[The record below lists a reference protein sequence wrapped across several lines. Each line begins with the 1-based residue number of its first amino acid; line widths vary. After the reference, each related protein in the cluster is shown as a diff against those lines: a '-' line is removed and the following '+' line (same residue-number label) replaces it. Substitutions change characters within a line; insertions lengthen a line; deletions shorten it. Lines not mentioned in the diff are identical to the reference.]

1 MSQGQPHPEPA
12 LLTPLHPVHDAN
24 PDDWPEYDVTNA
36 CVTAPDSDDLVP
48 LLTATEHHPL
58 VLTGSLQPLPDEYRN
73 RYIGQGTRRS
83 DTIQVPDVRLFAYG
97 QYADGSV
104 VLWAAGQAGWYT
116 IKPARPY
123 RSIYARMVEAV
134 KMLYFVAD
142 MYREERKQGKGKNAT
157 PLPPYTAEELFE
169 QYALEMWDDASRSE
183 EARGMIEDHRDFL
196 ITSMLGG
203 KEGMDW
209 KKNPLYLYFKRT
221 FPQEHDA
228 VLYRIAGPGKKS
240 TAAQRVAR
248 QQSVDSTSTSSSL
261 KRKRGRPRKGES
273 LAGSVAGDASAS
285 QTGRKKATDVISLD
299 SSSTTTRSGSRRAA
313 AASAKPRTQPSRGTS
328 QTTRS
333 SAPPTRRTRHTPD
346 APPTETDG
354 LPNPSPSQPSEH
366 EITTPKA
373 ETSDSDDEV
382 TARQARKG
390 RSSLRL
396 KPSASGGKSAK
407 AASKGGKGK
416 APAFPDLNRDPD
428 DDEEESED
436 ELNSSPTQKRQS
448 ESPQPPPP
456 SRHRKRGTTHPHH
469 QPHDP
474 TTDPTS
480 SSNPTNNPPTQTA
493 HLPPTPST
501 SSSSPPPSPP
511 LAPPTSDPSHLSH
524 TADPLQENTWTCAL
538 DGCTHKIYLASD
550 PASQRLI
557 RDHYKLHAYDDDE
570 RVRLVGRLQAPSLPV
585 GHLME
590 RVRLVARRRDGEGRD
605 GSRDGDGDGDGD
617 VGGGA
622 EEEVDER
629 EGGRKRED
637 GGQEVMEEKKKEEEE
652 EEGGLGR
659 SHLAVERA
667 KMPSSRY
674 PPPPP
679 APTAAVAA
687 AIEPIVQRY

>member
-1 MSQGQPHPEPA
+1 MSHGQPHPESA

-36 CVTAPDSDDLVP
+36 RVTTPDSDDLVP
-48 LLTATEHHPL
+48 LLAATEHHPL

-83 DTIQVPDVRLFAYG
+83 DTIQIPDVRLFAYG
-97 QYADGSV
+97 QYADGSI

-116 IKPARPY
+116 VKPARPY
-123 RSIYARMVEAV
+123 RSIYTRMVEGV

-142 MYREERKQGKGKNAT
+142 MYRNERKQGKGKNAT

-183 EARGMIEDHRDFL
+183 EARGMMEDHRDFL

-209 KKNPLYLYFKRT
+209 KKNPLYLYFKKT
-221 FPQEHDA
+221 FPQDHDA
-228 VLYRIAGPGKKS
+228 ILYRIAGPGKKS

-248 QQSVDSTSTSSSL
+248 QQSVDSTSTTSSL
-261 KRKRGRPRKGES
+261 KRKRGRPRRDES

-285 QTGRKKATDVISLD
+285 QTGKKKATDVISLD

-313 AASAKPRTQPSRGTS
+313 AASAKPRNLPSRGNS
-328 QTTRS
+328 QTIRS

-346 APPTETDG
+346 VPLTKADG
-354 LPNPSPSQPSEH
+354 LSNPSPSQPSEH
-366 EITTPKA
+366 EVTTPKA

-416 APAFPDLNRDPD
+416 APAFPDLSRDP

-436 ELNSSPTQKRQS
+436 ELNSSPTQKRQPDEFTAN
-448 ESPQPPPP
+448 ESPPPP
-456 SRHRKRGTTHPHH
+456 ASRHRNRGTTHPHH

-474 TTDPTS
+474 TTDAAS
-480 SSNPTNNPPTQTA
+480 SSNNNPTNQTA

-501 SSSSPPPSPP
+501 SSSSPPP
-511 LAPPTSDPSHLSH
+511 PPTSDHPPHLNH

-538 DGCTHKIYLASD
+538 DGCTHKIYLAAE
-550 PASQRLI
+550 PTSQRLI
-557 RDHYKLHAYDDDE
+557 REHYKLHAYDDDE

-590 RVRLVARRRDGEGRD
+590 RVRLVARRRDGGGRQEEEGEEE
-605 GSRDGDGDGDGD
+605 GGKGQEGD
-617 VGGGA
+617 VEGGA
-622 EEEVDER
+622 EEVLDAESEGV
-629 EGGRKRED
+629 GGRSSNSRNMAD
-637 GGQEVMEEKKKEEEE
+637 
-652 EEGGLGR
+652 
-659 SHLAVERA
+659 RA

-674 PPPPP
+674 PPL
-679 APTAAVAA
+679 PTAAAAAA

>member
-501 SSSSPPPSPP
+501 SSSSPPTSPP
-511 LAPPTSDPSHLSH
+511 PPHLTTSEDPTHLNH
-524 TADPLQENTWTCAL
+524 TPDPLQENTWTCAL
-538 DGCTHKIYLASD
+538 DGCTHKIYLASE
-550 PASQRLI
+550 PTSQRLI

-570 RVRLVGRLQAPSLPV
+570 RVRLPV

-590 RVRLVARRRDGEGRD
+590 RVRLVARRRDGGGQD
-605 GSRDGDGDGDGD
+605 GSGDGDGE

-622 EEEVDER
+622 EKVVDEEDR
-629 EGGRKRED
+629 RLGG
-637 GGQEVMEEKKKEEEE
+637 V
-652 EEGGLGR
+652 GGLGEGGKGEER
-659 SHLAVERA
+659 RKDERGEEKMEVQGSGSHMAAVERA
-667 KMPSSRY
+667 RMPSSRY
-674 PPPPP
+674 PPP
-679 APTAAVAA
+679 APSAA

>member
-1 MSQGQPHPEPA
+1 MSQGQPHPESA

-36 CVTAPDSDDLVP
+36 RVTAPDSDDLVS
-48 LLTATEHHPL
+48 LLIATEHHPL

-123 RSIYARMVEAV
+123 RSIYTRMVEGV

-209 KKNPLYLYFKRT
+209 KKNPLYLYFKKT

-261 KRKRGRPRKGES
+261 KRKRGRPRRDES

-299 SSSTTTRSGSRRAA
+299 SSSTITRSGSRRAA

-346 APPTETDG
+346 APLTEAG
-354 LPNPSPSQPSEH
+354 ELSNASPSQPSEH
-366 EITTPKA
+366 EVTTPKA

-396 KPSASGGKSAK
+396 KPSASGSKSAK

-428 DDEEESED
+428 DDEESED
-436 ELNSSPTQKRQS
+436 ELNSSPTQKRQP
-448 ESPQPPPP
+448 ESPPPPP
-456 SRHRKRGTTHPHH
+456 SRYRKRGTSHPHH

-480 SSNPTNNPPTQTA
+480 SNNNNPPNQTA

-501 SSSSPPPSPP
+501 SSSSPPTSPP
-511 LAPPTSDPSHLSH
+511 PPTSDPSQLSH

-538 DGCTHKIYLASD
+538 DGCTHKVYLASD

-590 RVRLVARRRDGEGRD
+590 RVRLVARRRDGGRGEED
-605 GSRDGDGDGDGD
+605 GSGE

-622 EEEVDER
+622 EEEEVDER
-629 EGGRKRED
+629 KVGGKRED
-637 GGQEVMEEKKKEEEE
+637 GGQEVMKEKKEEVEE
-652 EEGGLGR
+652 KGLGR

-674 PPPPP
+674 PPP
-679 APTAAVAA
+679 APTAATAAA

>member
-1 MSQGQPHPEPA
+1 MSQAQPHPESH
-12 LLTPLHPVHDAN
+12 LLSPLHPVHDAD
-24 PDDWPEYDVTNA
+24 PDHWPEFDVTNA
-36 CVTAPDSDDLVP
+36 RVTAADSDDLVP
-48 LLTATEHHPL
+48 LLTATEHYPL
-58 VLTGSLQPLPDEYRN
+58 VLTGSLQPLPDEYRD

-83 DTIQVPDVRLFAYG
+83 DTIRVPDVRLFAYG

-123 RSIYARMVEAV
+123 RSIYTRMVEGV

-169 QYALEMWDDASRSE
+169 QYALEMWDDASRME
-183 EARGMIEDHRDFL
+183 EARTIIEDHRDFL

-203 KEGMDW
+203 REGMDW
-209 KKNPLYLYFKRT
+209 KKNPLYLHFKKT

-228 VLYRIAGPGKKS
+228 ILYRIAGPGKKS

-261 KRKRGRPRKGES
+261 KRKRGRPRRDES

-299 SSSTTTRSGSRRAA
+299 SSSTTTRSGSRRTA
-313 AASAKPRTQPSRGTS
+313 AASAKPRTQPSRANS

-346 APPTETDG
+346 APLTESVTH
-354 LPNPSPSQPSEH
+354 PHSWPSQQSEH
-366 EITTPKA
+366 EVTTPKA

-396 KPSASGGKSAK
+396 KPSASGGKSSK

-416 APAFPDLNRDPD
+416 APAFPDPSRDPD
-428 DDEEESED
+428 DDEEEESED
-436 ELNSSPTQKRQS
+436 ELNSSPTQKRQPDDS
-448 ESPQPPPP
+448 TAHESRSPA
-456 SRHRKRGTTHPHH
+456 SRHRKRRTNHPHH
-469 QPHDP
+469 PSHDP
-474 TTDPTS
+474 TKTTTTEPA
-480 SSNPTNNPPTQTA
+480 SSNPTPD

-501 SSSSPPPSPP
+501 SPSSPASP
-511 LAPPTSDPSHLSH
+511 PPTSDPTHLTH
-524 TADPLQENTWTCAL
+524 TADPLQENTWLCAL
-538 DGCTHKIYLASD
+538 DGCTHKIFLASE

-557 RDHYKLHAYDDDE
+557 REHYRLHAYDDDE
-570 RVRLVGRLQAPSLPV
+570 RVRLVGSLQAPSLPV

-590 RVRLVARRRDGEGRD
+590 RVRLVARRREGGEGWQE
-605 GSRDGDGDGDGD
+605 GD

-622 EEEVDER
+622 EDVEGEEMKKDDEGR
-629 EGGRKRED
+629 EKQEEEED
-637 GGQEVMEEKKKEEEE
+637 GGDVMEVKK
-652 EEGGLGR
+652 GTVVQGSSSQMPGR
-659 SHLAVERA
+659 P

-674 PPPPP
+674 PPPS
-679 APTAAVAA
+679 AATATA

>member
-1 MSQGQPHPEPA
+1 MSQRQPHPESA

-36 CVTAPDSDDLVP
+36 RVTTPDSDDLVS
-48 LLTATEHHPL
+48 LLVATEHHPL

-73 RYIGQGTRRS
+73 RYIGQGSRRS

-104 VLWAAGQAGWYT
+104 VVWAAGQAGWYT

-123 RSIYARMVEAV
+123 RSIYTRMVEGV

-203 KEGMDW
+203 KEGMDC
-209 KKNPLYLYFKRT
+209 KKNPL
-221 FPQEHDA
+221 
-228 VLYRIAGPGKKS
+228 IAGPGKKS

-261 KRKRGRPRKGES
+261 KRKRGRPRRDES

-285 QTGRKKATDVISLD
+285 QTGKKKATDVISLD

-313 AASAKPRTQPSRGTS
+313 AASAKPRTQPSRGNS
-328 QTTRS
+328 QTTRG

-346 APPTETDG
+346 APLTETGG
-354 LPNPSPSQPSEH
+354 LTNPSPSQPSEH
-366 EITTPKA
+366 EVTTPKA

-428 DDEEESED
+428 DEEEESED
-436 ELNSSPTQKRQS
+436 GLNSSPTQKRQP
-448 ESPQPPPP
+448 ESTPPPP
-456 SRHRKRGTTHPHH
+456 SRHRKRGTSHPHH

-474 TTDPTS
+474 TTTATTDPAS
-480 SSNPTNNPPTQTA
+480 SSNPTNNPPNQTA

-501 SSSSPPPSPP
+501 SSSSPPTSPP
-511 LAPPTSDPSHLSH
+511 PPPPTSDPSHLNH

-550 PASQRLI
+550 AASQRLI

-570 RVRLVGRLQAPSLPV
+570 RVRLVGKLQAPSLPV

-605 GSRDGDGDGDGD
+605 GSGDGD

-622 EEEVDER
+622 EEEEEVDER
-629 EGGRKRED
+629 EMGRKTED
-637 GGQEVMEEKKKEEEE
+637 VEEEE
-652 EEGGLGR
+652 EEEEEAEEKGWQGQNK
-659 SHLAVERA
+659 VERA

-674 PPPPP
+674 PPAP
-679 APTAAVAA
+679 APTAA
-687 AIEPIVQRY
+687 AIEPMVQRY

>member
-1 MSQGQPHPEPA
+1 MSQGQPHPESA

-36 CVTAPDSDDLVP
+36 RVTPPDSDDLVP
-48 LLTATEHHPL
+48 LLSATEHYPL
-58 VLTGSLQPLPDEYRN
+58 VLTGSLQPLPDKYRN

-123 RSIYARMVEAV
+123 RSIYTRMVEGV

-209 KKNPLYLYFKRT
+209 RKNPLYLYFKKT

-240 TAAQRVAR
+240 TAAQRVVR

-261 KRKRGRPRKGES
+261 KRKRGRPRRDES

-328 QTTRS
+328 QTTRN

-346 APPTETDG
+346 APLTDAGG

-366 EITTPKA
+366 EVTTPKA

-416 APAFPDLNRDPD
+416 APALPDLNRDP

-436 ELNSSPTQKRQS
+436 ELNSSPTQKRQP
-448 ESPQPPPP
+448 ESPPPPP
-456 SRHRKRGTTHPHH
+456 SRHRKRGTSHPHH

-474 TTDPTS
+474 TTTDPAFS
-480 SSNPTNNPPTQTA
+480 SSNPTNNPPNQTA

-511 LAPPTSDPSHLSH
+511 LAPPTSDPSHLNH

-629 EGGRKRED
+629 KIGRKRED
-637 GGQEVMEEKKKEEEE
+637 VVEEAEEEAE
-652 EEGGLGR
+652 VKGR
-659 SHLAVERA
+659 QGNNNKVERA

-674 PPPPP
+674 PPPAP
-679 APTAAVAA
+679 APTAAAA

>member
-1 MSQGQPHPEPA
+1 MSQAQPHPESD
-12 LLTPLHPVHDAN
+12 LLSPLHPVHDAD
-24 PDDWPEYDVTNA
+24 PDHWPEFDVTNA
-36 CVTAPDSDDLVP
+36 RVTTADSDDLVP
-48 LLTATEHHPL
+48 LLTATEHYPL
-58 VLTGSLQPLPDEYRN
+58 VLTGSLQPLPDEYRD

-83 DTIQVPDVRLFAYG
+83 DTIRVPDVRLFAYG

-123 RSIYARMVEAV
+123 RSIYTRMVEGV

-169 QYALEMWDDASRSE
+169 QYALEMWDDASRTE
-183 EARGMIEDHRDFL
+183 EARGIIEDHRDFL

-209 KKNPLYLYFKRT
+209 KKNPLYLYFKKT
-221 FPQEHDA
+221 FPQDHDA

-261 KRKRGRPRKGES
+261 KRKRGRPRRDES

-285 QTGRKKATDVISLD
+285 QTGGRKKATDVISLD
-299 SSSTTTRSGSRRAA
+299 SSSTTTRSGSRRNA
-313 AASAKPRTQPSRGTS
+313 AASARPRTQPSRANS

-333 SAPPTRRTRHTPD
+333 SAPPTRRTRRTPD
-346 APPTETDG
+346 APLTETVSH
-354 LPNPSPSQPSEH
+354 PNRSPSEQSEH
-366 EITTPKA
+366 EVTTPKA

-416 APAFPDLNRDPD
+416 APAFPDPNRDLDD

-436 ELNSSPTQKRQS
+436 ELNSSPTQKRQPD
-448 ESPQPPPP
+448 EPTAHEIRSPA
-456 SRHRKRGTTHPHH
+456 SRHRKRGTNHPHH

-474 TTDPTS
+474 TTDHAAS
-480 SSNPTNNPPTQTA
+480 SSTNTNNPTSHH

-501 SSSSPPPSPP
+501 SSSSPPP
-511 LAPPTSDPSHLSH
+511 THDPSHLNH

-538 DGCTHKIYLASD
+538 DGCTHKIYLASE

-557 RDHYKLHAYDDDE
+557 REHYKLHAYDDDE
-570 RVRLVGRLQAPSLPV
+570 AVRLVGRLQAPSLPV

-590 RVRLVARRRDGEGRD
+590 RVRG
-605 GSRDGDGDGDGD
+605 
-617 VGGGA
+617 
-622 EEEVDER
+622 
-629 EGGRKRED
+629 
-637 GGQEVMEEKKKEEEE
+637 
-652 EEGGLGR
+652 
-659 SHLAVERA
+659 
-667 KMPSSRY
+667 
-674 PPPPP
+674 
-679 APTAAVAA
+679 
-687 AIEPIVQRY
+687 

>member
-1 MSQGQPHPEPA
+1 MSQGQPHPESA

-36 CVTAPDSDDLVP
+36 RVTTPDSDDLVS
-48 LLTATEHHPL
+48 LLIATEHYPL

-123 RSIYARMVEAV
+123 RSIYTRMVEGV

-169 QYALEMWDDASRSE
+169 QYALETWDDASRSE

-209 KKNPLYLYFKRT
+209 KKNPLYLYFKKT

-261 KRKRGRPRKGES
+261 KRKRGRPRRDES
-273 LAGSVAGDASAS
+273 LAGSVARDASAS

-333 SAPPTRRTRHTPD
+333 PAPPTRRTRHTPD
-346 APPTETDG
+346 APLTETGG

-366 EITTPKA
+366 EVTTPKA

-407 AASKGGKGK
+407 AVSKGGKGK
-416 APAFPDLNRDPD
+416 APAFPEPNRDP

-436 ELNSSPTQKRQS
+436 ELNSSPTQKRQP
-448 ESPQPPPP
+448 ESPPPPPP
-456 SRHRKRGTTHPHH
+456 SRHRKRGTSHTHH

-474 TTDPTS
+474 TTTTANDPTS
-480 SSNPTNNPPTQTA
+480 SSNPTNNPPNQTA

-501 SSSSPPPSPP
+501 SSSSPPPS
-511 LAPPTSDPSHLSH
+511 DPSHLNH

-570 RVRLVGRLQAPSLPV
+570 RVRLVGKFQAPSLPV

-590 RVRLVARRRDGEGRD
+590 RVRLVARRREGGSEDGEGD
-605 GSRDGDGDGDGD
+605 DDEDVDGDEL
-617 VGGGA
+617 VG
-622 EEEVDER
+622 VER
-629 EGGRKRED
+629 MD
-637 GGQEVMEEKKKEEEE
+637 LVL
-652 EEGGLGR
+652 GLGGWPVWTMR
-659 SHLAVERA
+659 LVGKATVRL
-667 KMPSSRY
+667 
-674 PPPPP
+674 
-679 APTAAVAA
+679 VGVV
-687 AIEPIVQRY
+687 IVD

>member
-1 MSQGQPHPEPA
+1 SD
-12 LLTPLHPVHDAN
+12 LLSPLHPVHDAN
-24 PDDWPEYDVTNA
+24 PDHWPEFDVTNA
-36 CVTAPDSDDLVP
+36 RVTTADSDDLVP
-48 LLTATEHHPL
+48 LLTASEHYPL
-58 VLTGSLQPLPDEYRN
+58 VLTGSLQHLPDEYRN

-83 DTIQVPDVRLFAYG
+83 DTIRVPDVRLFAYG

-123 RSIYARMVEAV
+123 RSIYTRMVEGV

-169 QYALEMWDDASRSE
+169 QYALEMWDDASRME
-183 EARGMIEDHRDFL
+183 EARTIIEDHRDFL

-209 KKNPLYLYFKRT
+209 KKNPL
-221 FPQEHDA
+221 
-228 VLYRIAGPGKKS
+228 IAGPGKKS

-248 QQSVDSTSTSSSL
+248 QQSVDSTSTNSSL
-261 KRKRGRPRKGES
+261 KRKRGRPRRDES

-313 AASAKPRTQPSRGTS
+313 AASAKPRTQPSRANS

-346 APPTETDG
+346 APRSEIGTHPD
-354 LPNPSPSQPSEH
+354 PSPSQQSEH
-366 EITTPKA
+366 EVTTPKA

-416 APAFPDLNRDPD
+416 APAFPDPNRDPD
-428 DDEEESED
+428 DDEEEESED
-436 ELNSSPTQKRQS
+436 ELNSSPTQKRYPNEFPAH
-448 ESPQPPPP
+448 ESRLPA
-456 SRHRKRGTTHPHH
+456 SRHRKRGTSHPHH
-469 QPHDP
+469 PPHDP
-474 TTDPTS
+474 STDHAA
-480 SSNPTNNPPTQTA
+480 SSNPTNPTPH

-501 SSSSPPPSPP
+501 SSSSPPPT
-511 LAPPTSDPSHLSH
+511 TSDPSQLNH

-538 DGCTHKIYLASD
+538 DGCTHKIYLASE

-557 RDHYKLHAYDDDE
+557 REHYKLHAYDDDE
-570 RVRLVGRLQAPSLPV
+570 RVQLVGEFQAPSLPV

-590 RVRLVARRRDGEGRD
+590 RVRLLARRRER
-605 GSRDGDGDGDGD
+605 GDGGQQQQDEEEEGEEREGEEGSGDV

-622 EEEVDER
+622 EDV
-629 EGGRKRED
+629 
-637 GGQEVMEEKKKEEEE
+637 
-652 EEGGLGR
+652 EEGREERKMEDENWEQGGPREKGTTVVQGQSHMPGR
-659 SHLAVERA
+659 P

-679 APTAAVAA
+679 PPPAPAPAPIATAGAA
-687 AIEPIVQRY
+687 TAFPSGSTGPIEPIMQRY

>member
-1 MSQGQPHPEPA
+1 MSQAQPHPESD

-24 PDDWPEYDVTNA
+24 PDHWPEFEVTNA
-36 CVTAPDSDDLVP
+36 RVTTLDSDDLVP
-48 LLTATEHHPL
+48 LLTATEHYPL

-73 RYIGQGTRRS
+73 RYVGQGTRRS
-83 DTIQVPDVRLFAYG
+83 DTIRVPDVRLFAYG

-104 VLWAAGQAGWYT
+104 VFWAAGQAGWYT

-123 RSIYARMVEAV
+123 RSIYTRMVEGV

-157 PLPPYTAEELFE
+157 SLPPYTAEELFE
-169 QYALEMWDDASRSE
+169 QYASEMWDDASRVE
-183 EARGMIEDHRDFL
+183 EARGIIEDHRDFL

-209 KKNPLYLYFKRT
+209 KQNPLYLYFKKT
-221 FPQEHDA
+221 FPQDHDA
-228 VLYRIAGPGKKS
+228 ILYRIAGPGKKS

-248 QQSVDSTSTSSSL
+248 QQSVGSTSTSSSL
-261 KRKRGRPRKGES
+261 KRKRGRPRRDES

-313 AASAKPRTQPSRGTS
+313 AASAKPRAQSSRANS

-346 APPTETDG
+346 VPLTENVA
-354 LPNPSPSQPSEH
+354 LPNPSPSQQSEN

-373 ETSDSDDEV
+373 ETSDSDDEI

-416 APAFPDLNRDPD
+416 APAFLDPDRDP

-436 ELNSSPTQKRQS
+436 ESNSSPTQKRQPN
-448 ESPQPPPP
+448 ESTAHESRSPA
-456 SRHRKRGTTHPHH
+456 SRHRKRGTSHPHH
-469 QPHDP
+469 PPHDP
-474 TTDPTS
+474 TTDHAAS
-480 SSNPTNNPPTQTA
+480 SSNNNPTNQTA

-501 SSSSPPPSPP
+501 SSSPPTSP
-511 LAPPTSDPSHLSH
+511 PPTSDPSQLNH

-538 DGCTHKIYLASD
+538 DGCTHKIYLASK

-557 RDHYKLHAYDDDE
+557 REHYKLHAYDDDE
-570 RVRLVGRLQAPSLPV
+570 RVRLVGRLQAPNLPV

-590 RVRLVARRRDGEGRD
+590 RVRLVARRREGEEGQE
-605 GSRDGDGDGDGD
+605 GSGD

-622 EEEVDER
+622 EDVDREAMKDENGGDKEKEVVLDS
-629 EGGRKRED
+629 
-637 GGQEVMEEKKKEEEE
+637 
-652 EEGGLGR
+652 
-659 SHLAVERA
+659 SHKADRA

-674 PPPPP
+674 PPPPL
-679 APTAAVAA
+679 ATATA

>member
-1 MSQGQPHPEPA
+1 MSQAQPHPESA
-12 LLTPLHPVHDAN
+12 LLTPLHPVHDAD
-24 PDDWPEYDVTNA
+24 PDRWPEYDVANA
-36 CVTAPDSDDLVP
+36 RVTTPDSDDLVP

-123 RSIYARMVEAV
+123 RSIYNRMVEGV

-142 MYREERKQGKGKNAT
+142 MYREERRQGKGKNAT

-169 QYALEMWDDASRSE
+169 QYALEMWDDASRME
-183 EARGMIEDHRDFL
+183 EARGIIEDHRDFL

-209 KKNPLYLYFKRT
+209 KKNPLYLYFKKT

-228 VLYRIAGPGKKS
+228 ILYGIAGPGKKS

-248 QQSVDSTSTSSSL
+248 QQSVDSTSTSSTL
-261 KRKRGRPRKGES
+261 KRKRGRPRRDES
-273 LAGSVAGDASAS
+273 LAGGVAGDASAS

-299 SSSTTTRSGSRRAA
+299 SSSTTTRFGSRRAA
-313 AASAKPRTQPSRGTS
+313 AASAKPRTQPSRGDS

-346 APPTETDG
+346 APHTETDG

-366 EITTPKA
+366 EVATPKA
-373 ETSDSDDEV
+373 ETSDSDDDEI

-428 DDEEESED
+428 EEESED
-436 ELNSSPTQKRQS
+436 ELDSSPTQKRQPDES
-448 ESPQPPPP
+448 TAHESPPPA
-456 SRHRKRGTTHPHH
+456 SRHRKRGTSHAHHP
-469 QPHDP
+469 PHDP
-474 TTDPTS
+474 PTDHAAPS
-480 SSNPTNNPPTQTA
+480 SSNNNKNNIINQAA
-493 HLPPTPST
+493 HLPPTPSS
-501 SSSSPPPSPP
+501 SSSSPASP
-511 LAPPTSDPSHLSH
+511 PPTSDPSHLNH

-538 DGCTHKIYLASD
+538 DGCTHKIYLASE

-557 RDHYKLHAYDDDE
+557 REHYKLHAYDDDE

-590 RVRLVARRRDGEGRD
+590 RVRLVARRRDGGREEEDEGE
-605 GSRDGDGDGDGD
+605 GEGD
-617 VGGGA
+617 VSGGA
-622 EEEVDER
+622 EAVDEGKKT
-629 EGGRKRED
+629 ENVGE
-637 GGQEVMEEKKKEEEE
+637 EEKEVV
-652 EEGGLGR
+652 LGS
-659 SHLAVERA
+659 SHHKAERPT
-667 KMPSSRY
+667 MPSSRY
-674 PPPPP
+674 PPPL
-679 APTAAVAA
+679 APTAIATA

>member
-1 MSQGQPHPEPA
+1 MSQPQPHPESD
-12 LLTPLHPVHDAN
+12 LLTPLHPVHDAD
-24 PDDWPEYDVTNA
+24 PDHWPEFEVTNA
-36 CVTAPDSDDLVP
+36 RVTTPDSDDLVP
-48 LLTATEHHPL
+48 LLTATEHNPL
-58 VLTGSLQPLPDEYRN
+58 VLTGSLQPLSDEYRN

-83 DTIQVPDVRLFAYG
+83 DTIRVPDVRLFAYG

-123 RSIYARMVEAV
+123 RSIYTRMVEGV

-169 QYALEMWDDASRSE
+169 QYALEMWDDTSRME
-183 EARGMIEDHRDFL
+183 EARGIIEDHRDFL

-209 KKNPLYLYFKRT
+209 KKNPLYLCFKKT
-221 FPQEHDA
+221 FPQDHDA
-228 VLYRIAGPGKKS
+228 ILYRIAGPGKKS

-248 QQSVDSTSTSSSL
+248 QQSVDSTSTSTSL
-261 KRKRGRPRKGES
+261 KWKRGRPRRDES

-285 QTGRKKATDVISLD
+285 QTGRKKAIDVISLD

-313 AASAKPRTQPSRGTS
+313 AASAKPRAQSSRANS

-346 APPTETDG
+346 VPLTENVA
-354 LPNPSPSQPSEH
+354 LSNPSPSQQSEN

-396 KPSASGGKSAK
+396 KPSAPGGKSAK

-416 APAFPDLNRDPD
+416 APAFPDPKHDPD
-428 DDEEESED
+428 DDEESED
-436 ELNSSPTQKRQS
+436 ELNSSPTQKRQPDEPTAH
-448 ESPQPPPP
+448 ESRSPA
-456 SRHRKRGTTHPHH
+456 SRHRKRGTSHPHH
-469 QPHDP
+469 PPHDP
-474 TTDPTS
+474 TTDHAAS
-480 SSNPTNNPPTQTA
+480 SSNNNPTNQAA

-501 SSSSPPPSPP
+501 SSSSPPTSP
-511 LAPPTSDPSHLSH
+511 PPTSDPSQLNH

-538 DGCTHKIYLASD
+538 DGCTHKIYLASE
-550 PASQRLI
+550 PGSQRLI
-557 RDHYKLHAYDDDE
+557 REHYKLHAYDDDE

-590 RVRLVARRRDGEGRD
+590 RVRLVARRREG
-605 GSRDGDGDGDGD
+605 GGQQEEVGGD
-617 VGGGA
+617 VWGGA
-622 EEEVDER
+622 EDVEGEEM
-629 EGGRKRED
+629 KD
-637 GGQEVMEEKKKEEEE
+637 GKQGEKEKEMV
-652 EEGGLGR
+652 LDS
-659 SHLAVERA
+659 SHKAERA

-674 PPPPP
+674 PPPAL
-679 APTAAVAA
+679 APTTTATATA